1 MANKNTTKIVIG
13 VLVLGGLATLAYF
26 LLKKKPKKEEPLKVL
41 RDAFDQLSFEFN
53 KATILPASYPS
64 LDELAQTLKQPEA
77 STWKLKIEGHTDSKG
92 AEDYNLKLSQL
103 RADSVK
109 SYLESKGVSA
119 SKITATGFG
128 EAKPIASND
137 TDEGR
142 AKNRRVDFIIE
153 KQDGTLIKAV

>member
-1 MANKNTTKIVIG
+1 MASKNTTKIVIG
-13 VLVLGGLATLAYF
+13 VLVLGGLATLAY
-26 LLKKKPKKEEPLKVL
+26 LLLRKKPKKEEPLKVL

-77 STWKLKIEGHTDSKG
+77 SNWKLKIEGHTDSKG

-109 SYLESKGVSA
+109 SYLESKGVNA